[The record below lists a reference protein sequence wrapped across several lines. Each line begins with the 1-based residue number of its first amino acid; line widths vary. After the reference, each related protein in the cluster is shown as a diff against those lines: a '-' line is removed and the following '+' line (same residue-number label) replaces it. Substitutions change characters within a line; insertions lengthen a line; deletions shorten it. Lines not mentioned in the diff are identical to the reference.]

1 MVAALHTSS
10 TRQRYLLIKME
21 AYINRPMHTRRKHG
35 QFALLRKDRR
45 DEKAYPGL
53 DLGESRW
60 LRRWPGS
67 PKSSKKNQ
75 PRARSDSFICREAW
89 PVRTY
94 EGPDISCS
102 PPPRA
107 LGRWPCRELGRC
119 WPRAARFC
127 FALASQHL
135 LGGIQGIFDQDAQ
148 PVAPLLQRLRE
159 LRQDVFPVRLG
170 VQGGYIPD
178 IPIAGFRAF
187 KYVSSMAVVKVTFA
201 YSARADYHHPR
212 SSARP
217 QGRSRPVAPSPAPLA
232 SGQRA

>member
-1 MVAALHTSS
+1 MKKLTLALTLGSPVGCGAGQGHP
-10 TRQRYLLIKME
+10 
-21 AYINRPMHTRRKHG
+21 NRRKKTNHALGRIVSFAGKHG
-35 QFALLRKDRR
+35 QCGRMKD
-45 DEKAYPGL
+45 L
-53 DLGESRW
+53 TS
-60 LRRWPGS
+60 
-67 PKSSKKNQ
+67 
-75 PRARSDSFICREAW
+75 RAR
-89 PVRTY
+89 
-94 EGPDISCS
+94 